1 MIFRSIGRAFRGI
14 ARGIGGAVKGIAGN
28 LLGGGLGGILKGG
41 LGGILGKVFNKLP
54 IGNILSKVTGFL
66 GKAGPLASLAKGP
79 LGLIGGLLGNLA
91 GKGGGLG
98 KIAQF
103 AQNLLGKLGGAQNL
117 PLPGL
122 NNLTE
127 LFAKSHAQQLLSQFM
142 R

>member
-1 MIFRSIGRAFRGI
+1 MIFRSIGRVFRSVTG
-14 ARGIGGAVKGIAGN
+14 GLGGALKGVAGN
-28 LLGGGLGGILKGG
+28 LLKGGLGGILKGG
-41 LGGILGKVFNKLP
+41 LGGILGKVMNKLP
-54 IGNILSKVTGFL
+54 FGNILSKVTSFL

-79 LGLIGGLLGNLA
+79 LGMIGGLLGNLA
-91 GKGGGLG
+91 GQGGGLG

-103 AQNLLGKLGGAQNL
+103 AQSLLGRLGGAQNL

-127 LFAKSHAQQLLSQFM
+127 LFAKGQAQNLLGSLL